1 MTLTHVVFLL
11 MDIDKVHNVGVEVH
25 ARQEVCGVTRQT
37 WGLNTLWESAANNV
51 RNYNIP
57 KW

>member
-11 MDIDKVHNVGVEVH
+11 MDIDKVRNAGVEVH

-37 WGLNTLWESAANNV
+37 WALNTLWESAANNV
-51 RNYNIP
+51 RN
-57 KW
+57 